1 VSEAIAETVR
11 RPNQGRWVVGVVLLL
26 AVGPVVLALA
36 GLPNI
41 FLSGY
46 YSRLFVDFALFA
58 ILAVMLNIVFG
69 HTDQLFLFLGGLAG
83 ASAYTTALLADMAGV
98 SPLVTMVAGVA
109 IAAAV
114 GALVSWVSA
123 KREFSVILISILTL
137 TLQLALVE
145 VFVGARNLTGGST
158 GRPFPDLGLVAIETA
173 TGISAQAI
181 LYYVLLVVLGL
192 SLFGYLRLI
201 NSSVGIAFETIR
213 QDETAARSIGVD
225 VVYYKTLAGFLAA
238 AGIGVAGVLLGQ
250 RQEFILP
257 TTFAFEG
264 VDVLVLVM
272 LIIGGLRTTFG
283 PVIGAAIVSVLEEAL
298 QLTFGEWE
306 TFIFGGLLIILFL
319 YFRSGVTPA
328 LDSIGDRLGIGST
341 AAGTASGSGSG
352 SGVESDA
359 DTDADRADTPE
370 RTDGQGRRDGPG

>member
-1 VSEAIAETVR
+1 
-11 RPNQGRWVVGVVLLL
+11 
-26 AVGPVVLALA
+26 
-36 GLPNI
+36 
-41 FLSGY
+41 
-46 YSRLFVDFALFA
+46 
-58 ILAVMLNIVFG
+58 
-69 HTDQLFLFLGGLAG
+69 
-83 ASAYTTALLADMAGV
+83 
-98 SPLVTMVAGVA
+98 
-109 IAAAV
+109 
-114 GALVSWVSA
+114 
-123 KREFSVILISILTL
+123 
-137 TLQLALVE
+137 
-145 VFVGARNLTGGST
+145 
-158 GRPFPDLGLVAIETA
+158 
-173 TGISAQAI
+173 
-181 LYYVLLVVLGL
+181 LVVLGL